1 MFSVDLDSP
10 CLELSIRGLGFGITL
25 LVCSRADF
33 SCASTGPIQ
42 LQSILSLFVFLPQT
56 CRESAL
62 FGQKVRKSSLRLTEE
77 EDSLVLMTEV
87 LVTLSFCRT

>member
-42 LQSILSLFVFLPQT
+42 LQSILSLFVVFCLKPAEKVPFLGKKS
-56 CRESAL
+56 E
-62 FGQKVRKSSLRLTEE
+62 KVLL
-77 EDSLVLMTEV
+77 D
-87 LVTLSFCRT
+87 